1 MKNKKKDNKNV
12 SIIASIVAVALIIM
26 LSAGG
31 TYAYWTWIS
40 NTASGSNQR
49 TDYNL
54 IIASPSFTITGT
66 NVTGKLAAPTS
77 TCYNASYTLAG
88 RATVVANNVTDIQMQ
103 ASLTLSAKLT
113 SSTGTASSADLT
125 HVHWAIHEVTAS
137 TTAFAA
143 ANCSTATANGAAHT
157 TGTFTT
163 AALSANTNY
172 TTTVNFTVPANTSTT
187 KYYQL
192 YVWIDSGYT
201 HQNVGSVQS
210 DPLQDMQVYLTF
222 SNTSTFAQVQS

>member
-1 MKNKKKDNKNV
+1 MENKNNRKV
-12 SIIASIVAVALIIM
+12 NIIVSIVAVALIIM

-40 NTASGSNQR
+40 DTSVGSNQR
-49 TDYNL
+49 TEIGEL
-54 IIASPSFTITGT
+54 IISSPSFTITGN

-77 TCYNASYTLAG
+77 TCYSSSYTLAG
-88 RATVVANNVTDIQMQ
+88 RATVEADNVSSLPMKVT
-103 ASLTLSAKLT
+103 LTLKAKLT
-113 SSTGTASSADLT
+113 ASTGTASSADLT
-125 HVHWAIHEVTAS
+125 HVHWAIKEVAGS

-143 ANCSTATANGAAHT
+143 ANCSTATANSASYT

-163 AALSANTNY
+163 AALSANTDY
-172 TTTVNFTVPANTSTT
+172 TTTITYNVAANTNST

-201 HQNVGSVQS
+201 HQNVGNVQS
-210 DPLQDMQVYLTF
+210 DPLQDMKVYLTF
-222 SNTSTFAQVQS
+222 SDASKFEQIQS